1 MENKVLWC
9 FYDPQS
15 KMKTEAMTSDQA
27 QLAIMKMKSKDIKNL
42 FVWRSDWP
50 TWKKLSDFIQ
60 SNDSP
65 FSAMTNLMNSPSQDK
80 SQSGPIKMKPA
91 DLKTQ
96 KEVER
101 TISMAEKSL
110 YEIVLMNKKGN
121 IYRSKTSKFD
131 MAICEV
137 KGPIPDDFFYEEIE
151 VVLINKSTEQD
162 RKIKIS
168 AKVENATNLKFI
180 IKTEQDKQSLKS
192 FLPFVLKKDIIKAS

>member
-27 QLAIMKMKSKDIKNL
+27 QLAIMKMKSKDIKSL

-65 FSAMTNLMNSPSQDK
+65 FSAMTNLMNSSAQNK
-80 SQSGPIKMKPA
+80 NQSSPIKMKPA

-96 KEVER
+96 KAVEK

-110 YEIVLMNKKGN
+110 YEIVLMNKKGK
-121 IYRSKTSKFD
+121 IFRSKTTKFD
-131 MAICEV
+131 MDICEV
-137 KGPIPDDFFYEEIE
+137 KGSIPEDFFYEEIE

-162 RKIKIS
+162 RKIKLT
-168 AKVENATNLKFI
+168 AKVENGTKLKFI
-180 IKTEQDKQSLKS
+180 IKTEQDKLSLKN
-192 FLPFVLKKDIIKAS
+192 FLPYVLKKDIVKAS